1 MVNDTVA
8 GLLSSIRN
16 ATQRTREDV
25 SVPFSKMVEAI
36 AKILK
41 EEGYIIDYSKNDKTV
56 DIKLKYLGRKS
67 AITFLEKVSKPGVR
81 TYTSYQ
87 DIPKVING
95 MGINIFST
103 SKGLMTGKRARLEKI
118 GGEYL
123 CNIW

>member
-1 MVNDTVA
+1 MVNDSVA
-8 GLLSSIRN
+8 NLLSSIKN
-16 ATQRTREDV
+16 ATQRRKEEV
-25 SVPFSKMVEAI
+25 SVPSSKMVTAI

-41 EEGYIIDYSKNDKTV
+41 DEGYVEDFSV
-56 DIKLKYLGRKS
+56 SAAAVVIKLKYRDRKP
-67 AITFLEKVSKPGVR
+67 AITYLKKVSKPGVR
-81 TYTSYQ
+81 IYTSYQ

-103 SKGLMTGKRARLEKI
+103 SKGLMTGKQARMDKI

>member
-8 GLLSSIRN
+8 NLLSSIKN
-16 ATQRTREDV
+16 ATQRTKQEV
-25 SVPFSKMVEAI
+25 TVPFSKMVAAI

-41 EEGYIIDYSKNDKTV
+41 TEGYVEDYSVTAATV
-56 DIKLKYLGRKS
+56 VIKLKYINRKPV
-67 AITFLEKVSKPGVR
+67 ITHLERVSKPGVR
-81 TYTSYQ
+81 IYTSYQ
-87 DIPKVING
+87 DIPKVISG

-103 SKGLMTGKRARLEKI
+103 SKGVMTGKQARMDKV